1 MSKIGEH
8 EEDPILLFS
17 FLKGDNN
24 AFSSIYNKYV
34 DELFAY
40 GIGLGFE
47 RETLKD
53 AIQDTFFKFYT
64 NKKQLEGVTHFVCL
78 KIACSIYISL
88 QTKKIS

>member
-47 RETLKD
+47 RETLRRHTGYFLQ
-53 AIQDTFFKFYT
+53 ILHQQETVGRCYSSEI
-64 NKKQLEGVTHFVCL
+64 LL
-78 KIACSIYISL
+78 ISYA
-88 QTKKIS
+88 